1 MADFAPGKIVAVS
14 HMPASRFNLETFM
27 RYFSVSWFCTRGI
40 RGRRFIVWRSPY
52 ETDGTRVKRLK
63 ASRCSP
69 IRKALHAIEV
79 ADIRHYTGLNDPEL
93 DLHEF
98 IEAMID
104 RFYLDSINWLR
115 DWMQVIQTNKD
126 LEILRLR
133 HDLLKSDQD
142 EYFSRNRVF
151 YSLS

>member
-27 RYFSVSWFCTRGI
+27 RYQRKLVLHTRDPRPAIHSMAIFLRNGWNESKEI
-40 RGRRFIVWRSPY
+40 ES
-52 ETDGTRVKRLK
+52 
-63 ASRCSP
+63 SRCSP

-142 EYFSRNRVF
+142 EYFSRNRVS